1 MTMKGEKML
10 KIVVMGV
17 AIVLAAAVV
26 VVLYNGHPE
35 WWFYLLYGTVGVAF
49 FLLAIRVLSVIQ
61 KEGRQDD

>member
-1 MTMKGEKML
+1 MTMTVEKVL
-10 KIVVMGV
+10 KIVVVGV
-17 AIVLAAAVV
+17 AIALAASVV

-61 KEGRQDD
+61 KEGGQDD